1 MKIVIL
7 AGGYGSRL
15 YEKTKHIPKPMVKI
29 GGIPILY
36 HIMQIYLKQGFSD
49 FLICGG
55 YKQNIIRDYF
65 KKIKN
70 KNFKMKVINTGL
82 NTLTGGRLKKLEKYL
97 SNEKYFFFTYGDGV
111 SDINLKKLLKF
122 HIENKK
128 IATVTAVIPPG
139 RYGVLNIKKNLV
151 KKFSEKKKGGDGYI
165 NGGFFVLSPK
175 AINYIKDEN
184 TVWEKDPMEKLS
196 KQNQLAAYIHN
207 SFWQSM
213 DTYRDKLQLEK
224 IWKYNNASWKIK
236 R

>member
-36 HIMQIYLKQGFSD
+36 HIMQIYLKQGFND